1 MKKSFLTIAAM
12 ALVLSFTSC
21 KEDSSEKTEEV
32 EVIEAEVEA
41 PVEVIETPTEEEN
54 MDVLNEESVEGEETV
69 TETPV
74 N

>member
-21 KEDSSEKTEEV
+21 KEDSAEKTEEV
-32 EVIEAEVEA
+32 EVIETEVEA
-41 PVEVIETPTEEEN
+41 PIEVIETPTEEN
-54 MDVLNEESVEGEETV
+54 MDALNEESIEGEETV
-69 TETPV
+69 SETPV